1 MAATKTFANGKPK
14 GISLLS
20 ERQQQMVLDAKAAD
34 GRWLV
39 SPELLAVQFG
49 VSTVTIYNVLRRA
62 RKKNT
67 PPSDQSGGDPPLGI
81 DRGSASCQPDTT
93 PSTPLA
99 THS

>member
-20 ERQQQMVLDAKAAD
+20 ERQQQMVLESKDAD
-34 GRWLV
+34 GRWRI

-62 RKKNT
+62 KKKKAPT
-67 PPSDQSGGDPPLGI
+67 PCTSSGRDPLEADQTSYCHSDDTASLTKTEEGI
-81 DRGSASCQPDTT
+81 
-93 PSTPLA
+93 
-99 THS
+99 